1 MTRRIRSLVFVPGL
15 LALAAC
21 GGGDADGG
29 GGGGFG
35 GMPPMPVEVA
45 AASASGVQDRFQAV
59 GTLEADLEVTVVS
72 EVAAQVT
79 RLPFREGERVEQG
92 ALLAQLDDQQLR
104 AELARAEA
112 LVQRYQSTYDR
123 IKTIVD
129 RGAGAPQDLDDA
141 AADLR
146 VAQADQALVEAR
158 LAKTR
163 IRAPFAG
170 VTGARRVSPG
180 AFVQPGHAITQ
191 LAQIDRLRVLFNAP
205 ERTLGRLDAGATVEV
220 TTTAHPG
227 LVLRGTIDVI
237 EPVLAAASRSARIV
251 TYIDNSEGRLRP
263 GMSADVTVVLG
274 SRPNALTVPS
284 ESIFFEG
291 AQAFVYSVQP
301 DSTVQ
306 RTAVGL
312 GTRLADAVEITEG
325 LSDGDR
331 VVKAGHQK
339 LFPGAKVNPVV
350 QGGTP

>member
-1 MTRRIRSLVFVPGL
+1 MTRRLPHRVLLTSLLV
-15 LALAAC
+15 LAAC
-21 GGGDADGG
+21 GGGDGG

-45 AASASGVQDRFQAV
+45 AVSASGVQDRFQAV
-59 GTLEADLEVTVVS
+59 GSLEADLEVTVVS
-72 EVAAQVT
+72 EVSAQVT
-79 RLPFREGERVEQG
+79 RLPFREGERVEKG

-112 LVQRYQSTYDR
+112 LVQRYQSTFDR
-123 IKTIVD
+123 IKTVVD

-180 AFVQPGHAITQ
+180 AFVQPGDAITQ
-191 LAQIDRLRVLFNAP
+191 LAQVDRLRVLFNAP
-205 ERTLGRLDAGATVEV
+205 ERTLGQLDEGATVRV
-220 TTTAHPG
+220 TTIAHPD
-227 LVLRGTIDVI
+227 LVLTGNIDVI
-237 EPVLAAASRSARIV
+237 EPVLAAASRSVRIV
-251 TYIDNSEGRLRP
+251 SLIDNPDGRLRP

-274 SRPNALTVPS
+274 SRPDALTVPS

-291 AQAFVYSVQP
+291 QQAFVYSVQA

-306 RTAVGL
+306 RAAVAL
-312 GTRLADAVEITEG
+312 GTRLSDAVEITSG
-325 LSDGDR
+325 LTAGDR
-331 VVKAGHQK
+331 VVRAGHQK
-339 LFPGAKVNPVV
+339 LFPGAKVNPI
-350 QGGTP
+350 QEGTP